1 MRHSPPELRHSR
13 VWVHRLFRIG
23 ADGYG
28 QTMDDISAQ
37 HRRPHIIV
45 VGGGF
50 AGLSAVRGLRRAD
63 VDVTLID
70 QHTYST
76 FQPLLY
82 QVATATLNPGDIT
95 WFLRSLRSKQKNVQF
110 VNGKVVDM
118 DHEAQTVT
126 LAAGGDLRYDHLVIA
141 AGVTANYFGIP
152 GADKYAMPLYQRTD
166 ALAVRDSIFTNLESA
181 ALHRQD
187 RDLRIVVVGGGAT
200 GVEMAGAL
208 AEMRNNDMPVTY
220 PELDPQRTHITLVE
234 MAPTLLGPFKPT
246 LQKYAHKALAERGVD
261 IRLKTAVKEV
271 RADGVVDGDG
281 NFISAGIVVW
291 ASGVTVDDSVKGWGL
306 PQGRGGRISID
317 DHLRVQGLANVFAIG
332 DIAVEDGDRAL
343 PQLAQP
349 ATQSGKYVAKVLRAE
364 FASPVHAQN
373 DVDRFSYLDLG
384 TMATIG
390 RNSAVAEIKGLP
402 PIKGF
407 IAWALWT
414 VVHLFNLLGGRNRLA
429 TMINLGAK
437 YLFWHRSHNAIVG
450 DTPVVAVEGP
460 HTD

>member
-1 MRHSPPELRHSR
+1 MGTVVP
-13 VWVHRLFRIG
+13 
-23 ADGYG
+23 
-28 QTMDDISAQ
+28 MNDISAQ
-37 HRRPHIIV
+37 PRRPHIIV

-50 AGLSAVRGLRRAD
+50 AGLTAVRGLRRSDA
-63 VDVTLID
+63 DVTLID
-70 QHTYST
+70 QHAYST

-95 WFLRSLRSKQKNVQF
+95 WFLRSVRSKQKNVYV

-118 DHEAQTVT
+118 DHDAQTVT
-126 LAAGGDLRYDHLVIA
+126 LAGGGVLRYDRLVIA

-166 ALAVRDSIFTNLESA
+166 ALAVRDAIFTNLESA

-246 LQKYAHKALAERGVD
+246 LQKYAYKALDERGVD

-281 NFISAGIVVW
+281 NFIPAGIVVW
-291 ASGVTVDDSVKGWGL
+291 ASGVTVDDAVKGWGL

-317 DHLRVQGLANVFAIG
+317 DHLRVQGVEHVFAIG

-349 ATQSGKYVAKVLRAE
+349 ATQGGKYVAKVLEAE
-364 FASPVHAQN
+364 LSALAQTHL
-373 DVDRFSYLDLG
+373 DRFAYRDLG

-407 IAWALWT
+407 IAWVLWT
-414 VVHLFNLLGGRNRLA
+414 AVHLFNLLGGRNRLA

-437 YLFWHRSHNAIVG
+437 YLFWRRSHNAIVG
-450 DTPVVAVEGP
+450 DTPVAAVEGD